1 MTATATATVR
11 IPTAIH
17 EAAAPKGNPR
27 ARFSPD
33 TVAVY
38 AAGGDAMIA
47 ATDGRM
53 LAVVPTVAPGASGRT
68 VLPLAAVKAARPS
81 ARKRIPAVIDLDANA
96 LPGANFPPIEGVMA
110 LNMNHRRAVHLN
122 AALLARLADA
132 IGATDG
138 LITLLIDPDSARPIV
153 VLPSCDGDPNSEG
166 AVGLLMPMTHK
177 RADSVHASAATDR
190 LNAAIE
196 LAKRATA

>member
-1 MTATATATVR
+1 MTATATVR

-17 EAAAPKGNPR
+17 EAAAPKVNPR
-27 ARFSPD
+27 ATFSPD
-33 TVAVY
+33 AVAVY
-38 AAGGDAMIA
+38 AADGEAMIA

-68 VLPLAAVKAARPS
+68 VLPAATVRAARPS

-96 LPGANFPPIEGVMA
+96 LPDANFPPIHGVMA
-110 LNMNHRRAVHLN
+110 VNMNHRRAVHVN

-132 IGATDG
+132 LGAADG
-138 LITLLIDPDSARPIV
+138 LITVLIDPDSARPIV
-153 VLPSCDGDPNSEG
+153 VMPYEDGDRSHAG

-190 LNAAIE
+190 LNAAIR
-196 LAKRATA
+196 LSKRATA

>member
-38 AAGGDAMIA
+38 AAGGGAMIA

-68 VLPLAAVKAARPS
+68 VLPAAVVKSARPS
-81 ARKRIPAVIDLDANA
+81 ARKRIPAVIDLEANA
-96 LPGANFPPIEGVMA
+96 LPDASFPPIDGVMA
-110 LNMNHRRAVHLN
+110 VGMNHRRAVHLN

-132 IGATDG
+132 LGAKDG
-138 LITLLIDPDSARPIV
+138 IITLLIDPDSARPMV
-153 VLPSCDGDPNSEG
+153 AMPYADDHPGSTG
-166 AVGLLMPMTHK
+166 AIGLLMPMTHK
-177 RADSVHASAATDR
+177 RADSVHTLAATDR